1 MPDRLSRRQTLSLLG
16 SALLAGV
23 APRVAGAQDE
33 DRKRPNIIY
42 IMTDDHAAHALSCY
56 GSKINTTPSLDRLA
70 AEGMLFKNAFVT
82 NALCGPSRATLLT
95 GLYSHKNG
103 FRDNTPNTRFDSSQ
117 ITFPKLLRQAGYQTA
132 VIGKW
137 HLNSDPVGF
146 DHWSVLIGQGR
157 YIDPVFVE
165 MGQRKVEKGYVTD
178 VITDKSIEWIRQRDA
193 SKPFCLLY
201 HHKAP
206 HREWTPDAKH
216 AKLYEDKD
224 LPVPRTFNDDYANR
238 ATPARDQQMT
248 VDKHLTPTDLKQ
260 QPPEGLTGQALKEW
274 KYQRYIKDYVRCV
287 ASVDDNVGRL
297 LNFLDESGLSD
308 DTIVIYTSDNG
319 FFLGDHGWYDKR
331 FMYEHSLRVP
341 LLVRFPKAVRPGT
354 TTDAMAINCDF
365 APTFLDYAGVRI
377 PPDMQGR
384 SLRPV
389 LEGNTPP
396 DWRKSVYYHYY
407 EFPQPHHVHPHYG
420 VRTQTHKLI
429 HYYTLNEWELFDLAQ
444 DPDELKNVYDD
455 PGYQTVREDL
465 RRELTRLREQYHDTD
480 AAPAGQQQQQ
490 QRPRQQR

>member
-1 MPDRLSRRQTLSLLG
+1 MSDRLTRRESLSLIG
-16 SALLAGV
+16 SALLAGI
-23 APRVAGAQDE
+23 AAGTAKGQDE
-33 DRKRPNIIY
+33 DRKQPNVIF
-42 IMTDDHAAHALSCY
+42 IMTDDHAAHAMSCY
-56 GSKINTTPSLDRLA
+56 GSKINTTPNLDRLA
-70 AEGMLFKNAFVT
+70 AEGMLFRNAFVT

-103 FRDNTPNTRFDSSQ
+103 FKDNKPNTRFDGSQ
-117 ITFPKLLRQAGYQTA
+117 LTFPKLLQHAGYQTA

-137 HLNSDPVGF
+137 HLNSEPTGF
-146 DHWSVLIGQGR
+146 DYWNILTGQGR
-157 YIDPVFVE
+157 YFDPVFIE
-165 MGQRKVEKGYVTD
+165 MGQRKVYKGYVTD
-178 VITDKSIEWIRQRDA
+178 VTTDLSIDWIKRRDA

-206 HREWTPDAKH
+206 HREWEPDAKH

-224 LPVPRTFNDDYANR
+224 IALPRTFNDDYANR

-248 VDKHLTPTDLKQ
+248 VEQHLVEKDLKQ
-260 QPPEGLTGQALKEW
+260 KPPEALSGQKLKEW
-274 KYQRYIKDYVRCV
+274 KYQRYIKDYLRCV

-297 LNFLDESGLSD
+297 LNFLDEVGLSD
-308 DTIVIYTSDNG
+308 NTIVIYTSDNG

-331 FMYEHSLRVP
+331 FMYEHSMRVP
-341 LLVRFPKAVRPGT
+341 LLVRFPNRIKPGS

-365 APTFLDYAGVRI
+365 APTILDYAGVRI

-389 LEGNTPP
+389 LEGKAPA

-420 VRTQTHKLI
+420 VRAARHKLI
-429 HYYTLNEWELFDLAQ
+429 HYYTLNEWELFDLEK
-444 DPDELKNVYDD
+444 DPDEMKSVYDD
-455 PGYQTVREDL
+455 PAYKAVREEL
-465 RRELTRLREQYHDTD
+465 TRELGRLREQYGDTE
-480 AAPAGQQQQQ
+480 AAAAAAAGT
-490 QRPRQQR
+490 RN

>member
-1 MPDRLSRRQTLSLLG
+1 M
-16 SALLAGV
+16 
-23 APRVAGAQDE
+23 
-33 DRKRPNIIY
+33 
-42 IMTDDHAAHALSCY
+42 
-56 GSKINTTPSLDRLA
+56 
-70 AEGMLFKNAFVT
+70 
-82 NALCGPSRATLLT
+82 
-95 GLYSHKNG
+95 
-103 FRDNTPNTRFDSSQ
+103 
-117 ITFPKLLRQAGYQTA
+117 TFPRLLQQAGYQTA

-146 DHWSVLIGQGR
+146 DYWNILTGQGR
-157 YIDPVFVE
+157 YHDPVFIE
-165 MGQRKVEKGYVTD
+165 MGQRKVLKGYVTD
-178 VITDKSIEWIRQRDA
+178 LITDVSIDWIKRRDA

-206 HREWTPDAKH
+206 HREWQPDAKH

-224 LPVPRTFNDDYANR
+224 IPLPRTFNDDYSNR

-248 VDKHLTPTDLKQ
+248 VDQHLTPADLKQ
-260 QPPEGLTGQALKEW
+260 KPPEGLEGQKLKEW
-274 KYQRYIKDYVRCV
+274 KYQRYIKDYLRCV

-297 LNFLDESGLSD
+297 LNFLDETGLSD
-308 DTIVIYTSDNG
+308 NTIVIYTSDNG

-377 PPDMQGR
+377 PPNMQGR

-389 LEGNTPP
+389 LEGDPP
-396 DWRKSVYYHYY
+396 ADWRKSVYYHYY

-420 VRTQTHKLI
+420 VRTDRHKLI
-429 HYYTLNEWELFDLAQ
+429 HYYTLKEWELFDLEK
-444 DPDELKNVYDD
+444 DPDEMKNAYDD
-455 PGYQTVREDL
+455 PAYKAVREEL
-465 RRELTRLREQYHDTD
+465 TRELARLREQYQDTE
-480 AAPAGQQQQQ
+480 ALPTQN
-490 QRPRQQR
+490 

>member
-1 MPDRLSRRQTLSLLG
+1 MPNRLTRRESLSLLG

-23 APRVAGAQDE
+23 ASRAVSAQDE

-42 IMTDDHAAHALSCY
+42 IMTDDHAAHAMSCY
-56 GSKINTTPSLDRLA
+56 GSKINTTPNLDRLA

-103 FRDNTPNTRFDSSQ
+103 FRDNKPNTRFDSSQ
-117 ITFPKLLRQAGYQTA
+117 VTFPKLLRQAGYQTA

-146 DHWSVLIGQGR
+146 DYWNILPGQGR
-157 YIDPVFVE
+157 YNNPVFIE

-178 VITDKSIEWIRQRDA
+178 LITDKCIDWIKGRDA

-216 AKLYEDKD
+216 AKLYEEKD
-224 LPVPRTFNDDYANR
+224 LPLPRTFNDDYSNR

-248 VDKHLTPTDLKQ
+248 VEEHLTPTDLKQ
-260 QPPEGLTGQALKEW
+260 KPPEGLSGQALKEW

-308 DTIVIYTSDNG
+308 NTIVVYTSDNG

-341 LLVRFPKAVRPGT
+341 LLVRYPRAVRPGT

-365 APTFLDYAGVRI
+365 APTFLDYAGVPI
-377 PPDMQGR
+377 PPHMQGR

-389 LEGNTPP
+389 LEGDAPP

-420 VRTQTHKLI
+420 VRTDRHKLI
-429 HYYTLNEWELFDLAQ
+429 HYYTLKEWELFDLAK
-444 DPDELKNVYDD
+444 DPDELNNVYDD
-455 PGYQTVREDL
+455 PAYQTVRDDL
-465 RRELTRLREQYHDTD
+465 RRELTRLREQYQDTEV
-480 AAPAGQQQQQ
+480 ATAGQQQQPQQ
-490 QRPRQQR
+490 QR